1 MKWKWLM
8 FWKRRHN
15 VSVAVSKATHLLSHK
30 NTTLQSAPSCTLAWT
45 HLPHGSAKCFSNAWL
60 FIWLNRQVIRQ
71 LPVID
76 SVSYSSC
83 HTTMLLYAAL
93 IRQPTWTSIHTKFAC
108 VKKNQNICP
117 SEEHTGTFSYPN
129 NSNVQNRD
137 LWPSAL
143 VQSWTRGY
151 LKIIT
156 LESIGLLLNADNI
169 YASKTVDMFNL
180 ARVCW
185 LGNLKLTCI
194 CSQSIAK

>member
-71 LPVID
+71 LID

-83 HTTMLLYAAL
+83 HTTMLLYALAIKLCQTVYRRKL
-93 IRQPTWTSIHTKFAC
+93 ILDTCLHLLVSEAQSKQPKPQMAHQSVSLTQPTLPDGRGAREASTFGRNSISIT
-108 VKKNQNICP
+108 
-117 SEEHTGTFSYPN
+117 
-129 NSNVQNRD
+129 
-137 LWPSAL
+137 
-143 VQSWTRGY
+143 
-151 LKIIT
+151 II
-156 LESIGLLLNADNI
+156 
-169 YASKTVDMFNL
+169 
-180 ARVCW
+180 
-185 LGNLKLTCI
+185 
-194 CSQSIAK
+194 